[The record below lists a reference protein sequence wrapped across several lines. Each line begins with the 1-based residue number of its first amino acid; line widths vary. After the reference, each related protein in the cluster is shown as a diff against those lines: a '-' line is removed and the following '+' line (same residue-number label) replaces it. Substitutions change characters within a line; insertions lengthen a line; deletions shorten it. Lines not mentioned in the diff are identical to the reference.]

1 MLTRV
6 PSRLLGI
13 VVKNIF
19 LRWLEKMSDY
29 KQLHIG
35 LLGGVN
41 WQHPNK
47 MRLSNEIERGW
58 LFDSLSMT
66 KRLKLHCKKLSVDLL
81 GLETLAAAN
90 LTSDEKKLLADED
103 CLVREVVLRGDG
115 IAWVCARTL
124 IPFSTLTETEEDIA
138 ELGGLPLGERVFS
151 DPNARRDAYSMAT
164 IVLNNIPLLA
174 RRTRLWVN
182 QKPLLVSE
190 LFLTPSPIYQKEI
203 NT

>member
-1 MLTRV
+1 MV
-6 PSRLLGI
+6 I
-13 VVKNIF
+13 
-19 LRWLEKMSDY
+19 KMYDY
-29 KQLHIG
+29 KQLHLN
-35 LLGGVN
+35 LLGEAN
-41 WQHPNK
+41 WLHPKN
-47 MRLSNEIERGW
+47 MRLSNENEREW
-58 LFDSLSMT
+58 LLDSLSMT
-66 KRLKLHCKKLSVDLL
+66 KRLKLHCKQLSVDLL
-81 GLETLAAAN
+81 GLETLTAAG
-90 LTSDEKKLLADED
+90 LTSDEKALLANED

-124 IPFSTLTETEEDIA
+124 IPFSTLTETEGDIA

-151 DPNARRDAYSMAT
+151 DPLARRDAYSMAM
-164 IVLNNIPLLA
+164 IMLDNIPLLA